1 MRRRQFISLFGGAA
15 MWPLAARAQKPDR
28 VRRIG
33 VLMAFTASDA
43 EGLRRAGV
51 FTQKL
56 QDLGWIDGQNA
67 RIDYRWPGGDI
78 EQIHALAKELV
89 GSRPDVL
96 VGFAVPQVAALKQAT
111 RTIPIVFVMY
121 ADPVDQGLV
130 ESLARPGG
138 KATGVFGFEPSM
150 GGKWLELLKEIVP
163 GLRRVAVIFNPD
175 TAPAG
180 TSYLHSVEAA
190 ATSFS
195 IEAAGAPIQ
204 HEGDIERV
212 ISSLAREPGGGL
224 IVLPDV
230 FNTSHRKQ
238 MIELAAQYRLPTI
251 STSHY
256 FAADGGLLCY
266 GAEPLEL
273 YRQAGSYV
281 GRILNGANPADLPV
295 QAPTK
300 FELVIN
306 LKTAKALGLTVPA
319 SLLARADEV
328 IE

>member
-15 MWPLAARAQKPDR
+15 MWPLAARAQKPNR
-28 VRRIG
+28 MRRIG
-33 VLMAFTASDA
+33 VLMSFTAGDVA
-43 EGLRRAGV
+43 GLRRAGV

-67 RIDYRWPGGDI
+67 RIDYRWSGGDI
-78 EQIHALAKELV
+78 EQIRSLANELV
-89 GSRPDVL
+89 GSTPDVL
-96 VGFAVPQVAALKQAT
+96 VGIGQAPTAALQQAT
-111 RTIPIVFVMY
+111 RTIPIVFIMF

-138 KATGVFGFEPSM
+138 NATGLFTVERSM
-150 GGKWLELLKEIVP
+150 GGKWLELLKDIVP
-163 GLRRVAVIFNPD
+163 GLRRVAGIFNPD
-175 TAPAG
+175 TAETTA
-180 TSYLHSVEAA
+180 SYLHSVEAA
-190 ATSFS
+190 AASFS

-273 YRQAGSYV
+273 YR
-281 GRILNGANPADLPV
+281 L
-295 QAPTK
+295 
-300 FELVIN
+300 
-306 LKTAKALGLTVPA
+306 
-319 SLLARADEV
+319 
-328 IE
+328 